1 MGHVAG
7 SELDG
12 RTIPYDNGVEGLVS
26 KKKDFI
32 GKRSLNREA
41 FVSKDRERVRS

>member
-1 MGHVAG
+1 MGHIAG

-12 RTIPYDNGVEGLVS
+12 RTIPYDNSLEGLVS

-32 GKRSLNREA
+32 GNRSLDREA
-41 FVSKDRERVRS
+41 FIAEDRQ